1 MIVFALLDKRRLP
14 LAGLPQYVQDV
25 GMIRELNERH
35 LHMAPQALAEWL
47 VTDLERAGAIGRDGG
62 DLVPLVR
69 A

>member
-1 MIVFALLDKRRLP
+1 
-14 LAGLPQYVQDV
+14 
-25 GMIRELNERH
+25 MIRELNERH

-47 VTDLERAGAIGRDGG
+47 VADLERAGAVGREGG